1 MLDTLRLAT
10 DTQHCIANNMP
21 LNTTYGSLLFEDEDK
36 QHVQSLYIY
45 ENLSIKPHGDKLLYT
60 GNLSQLVLQA
70 MPEEAMKEVKK
81 CSFHNSMADIYEQ
94 MQQDNKS
101 YSQRLAED
109 EAVMQQI
116 FEMVS
121 QETDDEKYREPT
133 QEEIDSVQNCQEL
146 FKEVGLNTKLKLSE
160 GFISLE
166 LNCEEVNLNEEQLTY
181 IIEATLEIFT
191 TFCICPMYNEIN
203 EQDENV
209 YGVRMFW
216 GIDLR
221 EE

>member
-1 MLDTLRLAT
+1 MVDTLRLAT
-10 DTQHCIANNMP
+10 DTQLCIANNMP
-21 LNTTYGSLLFEDEDK
+21 LYATYGSLLFSDEDR
-36 QHVQSLYIY
+36 QHIQSLYIY

-60 GNLSQLVLQA
+60 GKLSQLVLKQIPEVA
-70 MPEEAMKEVKK
+70 MNEIKK
-81 CSFHNSMADIYEQ
+81 STFYNSMCEIYSQIQEG
-94 MQQDNKS
+94 NKS
-101 YSQRLAED
+101 YTDKLLE
-109 EAVMQQI
+109 EENLMQQI
-116 FEMVS
+116 YEMVS
-121 QETDDEKYREPT
+121 QEEKEEYREPT
-133 QEEIDSVQNCQEL
+133 KEEIKSVKNCQKL
-146 FKEVGLNTKLKLSE
+146 FKSIGLNTKLKLSE

-166 LNCEEVNLNEEQLTY
+166 LNCEEVNLNEKQLTY